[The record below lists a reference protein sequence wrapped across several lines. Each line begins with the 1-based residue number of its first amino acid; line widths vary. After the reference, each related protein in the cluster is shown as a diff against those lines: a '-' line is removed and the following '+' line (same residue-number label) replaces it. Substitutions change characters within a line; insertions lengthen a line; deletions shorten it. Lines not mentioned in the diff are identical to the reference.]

1 MNLAVKIYQDVPV
14 ELRPQGVPVV
24 WPAIV
29 IELGESN
36 ELPGPGYTLMTTDDL
51 AAYKLFH
58 LATFNAWNDAR
69 ITAASA
75 KQIENASIDFARK
88 GCEEALRL
96 MVKIKAKNKAEGIN
110 AKQAMWVHH
119 RLRDWH
125 IVLTGTPMVV
135 DIPKMFIFGDIEMAI
150 LSFQLGT
157 PDDMT
162 EPHHWLSQER
172 LSWIISALQDQL
184 AV

>member
-1 MNLAVKIYQDVPV
+1 MNLAVKIYQDVPF
-14 ELRPQGVPVV
+14 ELRPLDIPIV
-24 WPAIV
+24 WPAEI
-29 IELGESN
+29 IELGESS
-36 ELPGPGYTLMTTDDL
+36 ELPGAGYTLMTTEDL

-58 LATFNAWNDAR
+58 LAAFNTWNNAR
-69 ITAASA
+69 IAAASA

-96 MVKIKAKNKAEGIN
+96 MVKIKAKNKADGIN
-110 AKQAMWVHH
+110 AKQAMWMHH

-125 IVLTGTPMVV
+125 IVMTGTPMVV

-162 EPHHWLSQER
+162 EPHHWLSAAR
-172 LSWIISALQDQL
+172 VASIITELQSQL
-184 AV
+184 PS